1 MRRSL
6 FLYLFVFTALIA
18 VFLYA
23 NSRRMLEAKNAE
35 IEELKAEMAGQE
47 SGTVSNE
54 PVVSSEL
61 FLFQANDA
69 AMTYFEEQGFEAA
82 AIAQR
87 IKDEIISRNKV
98 SEDNALV
105 PYEGMDGNMRIN
117 SIRVLNHKWIL
128 ADFTDGSHWGELF
141 ITYYLDENNQLVLET
156 ENSLLYTIN

>member
-35 IEELKAEMAGQE
+35 IEELKSEMARQRNE
-47 SGTVSNE
+47 KDTVWTA
-54 PVVSSEL
+54 VSQEL
-61 FLFQANDA
+61 FLFESNDK
-69 AMTYFEEQGFEAA
+69 AMSYFEEQGIEAA
-82 AIAQR
+82 TVERQIEE
-87 IKDEIISRNKV
+87 EILSLNKPF
-98 SEDNALV
+98 EDNALV
-105 PYEGMDGNMRIN
+105 PYEGMVGKMRIN

-128 ADFTDGSHWGELF
+128 ANFTDGSHWGEVF

-156 ENSLLYTIN
+156 ENSLLYPVD